1 MKKLLG
7 LAALA
12 ALTASPA
19 FAVTNLDFESGTT
32 GWTTLLGGS
41 VSTSTGLTYRPV
53 DEFDGSYI
61 WGNDMGTNYV
71 DWAPVQ
77 GSAFGLFQSSS
88 PMLPAPGDGSAIA
101 DVPSF
106 FINFQNSGQAT
117 AVDDKLYF
125 RFASS
130 DYYAATAGWN
140 DSVKFVFTGNYVGQ
154 VEVTYSAEELEVLNS
169 PDSGW
174 NYLTFVNGVT
184 GAGQAPVGTTS
195 ILIQLTNYYDNVT
208 EAGTGNAPLLAVD
221 YQAAPV
227 PEPES
232 YAMLL
237 AGLGAL
243 GFVARRRQ
251 RR

>member
-1 MKKLLG
+1 MKKFLG

-19 FAVTNLDFESGTT
+19 FAVTNLDFESGTS
-32 GWTTLLGGS
+32 GWTALFGGS
-41 VSTSTGLTYRPV
+41 VNAVSSFVYDPV
-53 DEFDGSYI
+53 DDADGSHI
-61 WGNDMGTNYV
+61 WSSPETWTPM
-71 DWAPVQ
+71 Q
-77 GSAFGLFQSSS
+77 GSAFGLFTLND
-88 PMLPAPGDGSAIA
+88 PVAPAPVDGSATQLPA
-101 DVPSF
+101 F
-106 FINFQNSGQAT
+106 FINFQDSGQAA
-117 AVDDKLYF
+117 AVNDKLYF

-130 DYYAATAGWN
+130 DYFYGSANTLNNGGLQLD
-140 DSVKFVFTGNYVGQ
+140 DSVKFTFTGSFTGQ
-154 VEVTYSAEELEVLNS
+154 IEVEYSVNDLLLLNS

-174 NYLTFVNGVT
+174 NYLTFVNTVT

-195 ILIQLTNYYDNVT
+195 ILIQMTNYYDNV
-208 EAGTGNAPLLAVD
+208 GVNKPLLAVD